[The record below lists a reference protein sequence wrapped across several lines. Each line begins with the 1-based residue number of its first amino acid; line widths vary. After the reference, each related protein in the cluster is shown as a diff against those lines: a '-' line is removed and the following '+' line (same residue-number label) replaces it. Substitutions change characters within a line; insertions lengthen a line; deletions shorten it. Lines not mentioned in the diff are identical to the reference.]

1 MVKPQKKNLHKSHK
15 AKLENMKTTNAKKI
29 YSCRIAWRPC
39 KNKETHGRNQKTDM
53 TYTDTANPC
62 KQWRKFMQNCSQA
75 KSRRSQ
81 KLEARRSQKPEAK
94 AGSQK
99 LEARSQKKPKSRSQK
114 PKPAKKRKTNA
125 KVCVYIYILPRKY
138 TSFP

>member
-94 AGSQK
+94 AQSQEPK
-99 LEARSQKKPKSRSQK
+99 ARSQKPEQKKKKMQKKMPKKIPLQKWCKNPSQ
-114 PKPAKKRKTNA
+114 R
-125 KVCVYIYILPRKY
+125 LKY
-138 TSFP
+138 CWQL